1 MDKNR
6 ARITIK
12 LNQPKEGQAPKKFER
27 PVVNPE
33 PKVQSES
40 WEEQE
45 MISDVEQAK
54 PVLVPQPNTQ
64 PEPESKF
71 EPEPEPEPKE
81 FIARDEVA
89 AGDETMDKRKRERF
103 IPDWDVLEEKD
114 HSLSTNRRSY
124 KSRFRNSRENQTK
137 GVLAVAVSVIG
148 AIVLGLVFGFVV
160 LGFFKSGLLDSPSAP
175 SAAVPKVQEGPSA
188 GSQVEPS
195 SEGNASTEGQAPAN
209 SEVQDAITT
218 VSITLPSNT
227 WYVIQGGVFQDE
239 GSAGPILE
247 KIKSKGW
254 PNHFVGDKPL
264 HLLLGLA
271 AEREHVLALAA
282 PYKEMDV
289 YIKEWSEET
298 KTVSVAVKQG
308 AETTQE
314 EWDQWF
320 DREEEM
326 VQVLGQAIAEGVT
339 TRKLAEGSMKQ
350 VKDAHRGILQQGR
363 ELISKLPQEH
373 QSLGNRMLNDFSKG
387 VSALERY
394 QKQPTEGYL
403 WQAEQAILDSYKSK
417 QTFFSSFQ

>member
-12 LNQPKEGQAPKKFER
+12 LNQPKEGQAPKKIER
-27 PVVNPE
+27 PVENPE
-33 PKVQSES
+33 PKVRQES
-40 WEEQE
+40 REEQE
-45 MISDVEQAK
+45 FTLKKEWHETK
-54 PVLVPQPNTQ
+54 PE
-64 PEPESKF
+64 PEPESKS
-71 EPEPEPEPKE
+71 EAEQEAVTETA
-81 FIARDEVA
+81 ARDEVA
-89 AGDETMDKRKRERF
+89 AGDEIFDKGKREPF
-103 IPDWDVLEEKD
+103 SPEWKFPVDEEED
-114 HSLSTNRRSY
+114 QNLSTHRRSY
-124 KSRFRNSRENQTK
+124 KSRMRNAREHQTK

-160 LGFFKSGLLDSPSAP
+160 LGFFKSGLLDAPSSPSATVP
-175 SAAVPKVQEGPSA
+175 KAQEAPGEASQLAPGAEGSAATEGQQDNVNKVQE
-188 GSQVEPS
+188 
-195 SEGNASTEGQAPAN
+195 AS
-209 SEVQDAITT
+209 TT

-227 WYVIQGGVFQDE
+227 WYVIQGGVFQDQ

-254 PNHFVGDKPL
+254 PNSFLGDKPV

-271 AEREHVLALAA
+271 SEREHVLALAA

-308 AETTQE
+308 LETTQE
-314 EWDQWF
+314 EWNQWF
-320 DREEEM
+320 EREEEM
-326 VQVLGQAIAEGVT
+326 VQVLGQAIAEGVST
-339 TRKLAEGSMKQ
+339 GELADETMKL
-350 VKDAHRGILQQGR
+350 VTDAHRSLLQQGR

-394 QKQPTEGYL
+394 RKQPTEGYL
-403 WQAEQAILDSYKSK
+403 WQAEQAILDAYASK
-417 QTFFSSFQ
+417 QNFFSSFN